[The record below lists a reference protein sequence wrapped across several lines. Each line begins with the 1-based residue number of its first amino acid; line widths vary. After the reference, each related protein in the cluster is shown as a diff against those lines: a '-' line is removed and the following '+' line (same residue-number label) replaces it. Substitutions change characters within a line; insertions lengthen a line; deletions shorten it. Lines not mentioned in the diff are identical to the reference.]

1 MNIERLIEL
10 KGRKKKKK
18 PTFLRQQSHLSKLK
32 KTWRKPKGI
41 DSKLRLNKK
50 GHRKKPSP
58 GYGSPRLVKYLNQN
72 GFKEILIYNP
82 KDLEK
87 IDSKTQIP
95 KMSKVGLK
103 KKLQILEKALSLKLK
118 ISNIKDI
125 QKTIDIISDNI
136 KKKQEKKKKISE
148 KKEKSKKEL
157 EKKVT
162 EETREEKKP
171 KIKEEEK
178 KEKDKLLIKRQ

>member
-1 MNIERLIEL
+1 MNIEKLLDL

-18 PTFLRQQSHLSKLK
+18 PKFLRQQSHLSKLK

-58 GYGSPRLVKYLNQN
+58 GYGSPKLVKYLNQN
-72 GFKEILIYNP
+72 GFKEIHICNP
-82 KDLEK
+82 KDLEN
-87 IDSKTQIP
+87 INPKTQIP
-95 KMSKVGLK
+95 KISKVGLK
-103 KKLQILEKALSLKLK
+103 KKLQILEKAVSLKLRF
-118 ISNIKDI
+118 SNIKDI
-125 QKTIDIISDNI
+125 QKTIDTINDTK

-162 EETREEKKP
+162 EDTKEEKKP

-178 KEKDKLLIKRQ
+178 KEKDKLLIKRK